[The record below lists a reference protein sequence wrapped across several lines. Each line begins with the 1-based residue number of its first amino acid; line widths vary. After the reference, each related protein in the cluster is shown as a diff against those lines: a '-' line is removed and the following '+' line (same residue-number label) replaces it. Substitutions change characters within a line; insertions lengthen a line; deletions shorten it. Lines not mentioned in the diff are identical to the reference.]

1 MIFVC
6 KHHNTETNEN
16 KTKLPQILKKALC
29 VCVEHGTIVCTHKSH
44 LNIFVNERENKPIDS
59 KDNCDSNL
67 RGGLLKLRGPSVV
80 RKLRITPV
88 SNVLIKC
95 FD

>member
-29 VCVEHGTIVCTHKSH
+29 VCVCVSSTAQLFVRTKAVCIY
-44 LNIFVNERENKPIDS
+44 LCMRENKPIDS

-67 RGGLLKLRGPSVV
+67 RGGLLSGPSVV

-88 SNVLIKC
+88 SNLLIKC
-95 FD
+95 FN